1 MTGLT
6 AFFPTCDLAACRR
19 FYTGALGLSLR
30 QEGEGQFIVDTG
42 RGCLGFVDYGD
53 GRPLAQGVC
62 LSFDCADR
70 AEVDAVYARLQ
81 AAGLPTLGEGPCHY
95 PRFPVYSFFLKDPN
109 GYTLEFQKIDGE

>member
-6 AFFPTCDLAACRR
+6 AFFPTRDLAACRR

-30 QEGEGQFIVDTG
+30 QEGEGQFIV
-42 RGCLGFVDYGD
+42 
-53 GRPLAQGVC
+53 VC

-81 AAGLPTLGEGPCHY
+81 AAGLPTLGEGPCHH

-109 GYTLEFQKIDGE
+109 GYTLEFQKIDGD